1 MPSAYDIFGIRSD
14 GTAIITSGSGYD
26 RKFEYWKDTV
36 AISQCIDN
44 AARLRGAGDPA
55 GRVSSGDFPD
65 SLCPYGGVL
74 GELCVHAD
82 RLRRRRGG
90 VLAGLCKPDT
100 KSRFYGFPI
109 ARIGVIYGAAQL
121 VCGLA
126 FMALGKW
133 VPVWAAVLVYALGLG
148 AAAIGLI
155 AADTVAEEIQAQD
168 VRLKVNVSF
177 MRDLQSKVN
186 RMAAQCDLA
195 ELRQLSEDIRYSD
208 PVSSDAL
215 AEIER
220 DLAAAVD
227 DLQAAVV
234 DGDWQAAR
242 TLCRNTSALLTERNR
257 LCKLNK

>member
-1 MPSAYDIFGIRSD
+1 MSFACPVAFSAG
-14 GTAIITSGSGYD
+14 
-26 RKFEYWKDTV
+26 
-36 AISQCIDN
+36 
-44 AARLRGAGDPA
+44 
-55 GRVSSGDFPD
+55 
-65 SLCPYGGVL
+65 
-74 GELCVHAD
+74 
-82 RLRRRRGG
+82 
-90 VLAGLCKPDT
+90 
-100 KSRFYGFPI
+100 
-109 ARIGVIYGAAQL
+109 
-121 VCGLA
+121 
-126 FMALGKW
+126 
-133 VPVWAAVLVYALGLG
+133 VLVYALGLG

-186 RMAAQCDLA
+186 RMAAQCELA

-242 TLCRNTSALLTERNR
+242 TLCRNASALLTERNR
-257 LCKLNK
+257 LCKLNNKGSD

>member
-1 MPSAYDIFGIRSD
+1 M
-14 GTAIITSGSGYD
+14 
-26 RKFEYWKDTV
+26 
-36 AISQCIDN
+36 
-44 AARLRGAGDPA
+44 
-55 GRVSSGDFPD
+55 
-65 SLCPYGGVL
+65 
-74 GELCVHAD
+74 
-82 RLRRRRGG
+82 
-90 VLAGLCKPDT
+90 
-100 KSRFYGFPI
+100 
-109 ARIGVIYGAAQL
+109 
-121 VCGLA
+121 
-126 FMALGKW
+126 
-133 VPVWAAVLVYALGLG
+133 LVYALGLG

-186 RMAAQCDLA
+186 RMAAQCELA

-242 TLCRNTSALLTERNR
+242 TLCRNASALLTERNR
-257 LCKLNK
+257 LCKLNKK

>member
-1 MPSAYDIFGIRSD
+1 MPVSFACP
-14 GTAIITSGSGYD
+14 
-26 RKFEYWKDTV
+26 V
-36 AISQCIDN
+36 AFS
-44 AARLRGAGDPA
+44 
-55 GRVSSGDFPD
+55 
-65 SLCPYGGVL
+65 
-74 GELCVHAD
+74 
-82 RLRRRRGG
+82 
-90 VLAGLCKPDT
+90 
-100 KSRFYGFPI
+100 
-109 ARIGVIYGAAQL
+109 
-121 VCGLA
+121 
-126 FMALGKW
+126 
-133 VPVWAAVLVYALGLG
+133 AAVLVYALGLG

-168 VRLKVNVSF
+168 VRLKVNVAF

-186 RMAAQCDLA
+186 RMAAQCELA

-242 TLCRNTSALLTERNR
+242 TLCRNASALLTERNR
-257 LCKLNK
+257 LCKLNKK

>member
-1 MPSAYDIFGIRSD
+1 MYMNKNMLRGCAVLAILLVAYLLVIFLIPFAHTAVFWVSFVFTLIAFGI
-14 GTAIITSGSGYD
+14 I
-26 RKFEYWKDTV
+26 
-36 AISQCIDN
+36 
-44 AARLRGAGDPA
+44 AAA
-55 GRVSSGDFPD
+55 
-65 SLCPYGGVL
+65 CW
-74 GELCVHAD
+74 
-82 RLRRRRGG
+82 
-90 VLAGLCKPDT
+90 LAFVRKPDA

-186 RMAAQCDLA
+186 RMAAQCELA
-195 ELRQLSEDIRYSD
+195 ELRQLSRSRQKACRGA
-208 PVSSDAL
+208 AL
-215 AEIER
+215 FRPRQLRRAGR
-220 DLAAAVD
+220 DRARPCRRGGRFAGGGRGRGLAGRPHAVP
-227 DLQAAVV
+227 Q
-234 DGDWQAAR
+234 
-242 TLCRNTSALLTERNR
+242 R
-257 LCKLNK
+257 LRPAD

>member
-1 MPSAYDIFGIRSD
+1 
-14 GTAIITSGSGYD
+14 
-26 RKFEYWKDTV
+26 
-36 AISQCIDN
+36 
-44 AARLRGAGDPA
+44 
-55 GRVSSGDFPD
+55 
-65 SLCPYGGVL
+65 
-74 GELCVHAD
+74 
-82 RLRRRRGG
+82 
-90 VLAGLCKPDT
+90 
-100 KSRFYGFPI
+100 
-109 ARIGVIYGAAQL
+109 
-121 VCGLA
+121 
-126 FMALGKW
+126 MALGKW

-155 AADTVAEEIQAQD
+155 AADAVAEEIQAQD

-186 RMAAQCDLA
+186 RMAAQCELA

-242 TLCRNTSALLTERNR
+242 TLCRNASALLTERNR
-257 LCKLNK
+257 LCKLNKK

>member
-1 MPSAYDIFGIRSD
+1 MYMN
-14 GTAIITSGSGYD
+14 
-26 RKFEYWKDTV
+26 K
-36 AISQCIDN
+36 N
-44 AARLRGAGDPA
+44 MLRGCA
-55 GRVSSGDFPD
+55 
-65 SLCPYGGVL
+65 
-74 GELCVHAD
+74 
-82 RLRRRRGG
+82 
-90 VLAGLCKPDT
+90 VLAILLVAYLLVIFLIPFAHTAVFWVSFVFTLIAFGVVAAACWLAFVRKPDA

-186 RMAAQCDLA
+186 RMAAQCELA

-234 DGDWQAAR
+234 EGDWQAAR
-242 TLCRNTSALLTERNR
+242 TLCRNASALLTERNR
-257 LCKLNK
+257 LCKLNKK